1 MSDLLSSPDTIYA
14 PASGFGRAAVCVV
27 RVSGPNVRDILA
39 RVAGGAPEPRRMSL
53 RRLVDPQSGEALDEA
68 LVVWFPGP
76 NSFTGEDQAELQ
88 IHGGLA
94 VRQAVL
100 AALSSIEG
108 CRPAE
113 PGEFTRRAFLA
124 GRMDLTAVEGLAD
137 LVDAETEGQ
146 RRQALRQLEGG
157 LGALAEVWRS
167 ELIRIQAL
175 LEAALDFA
183 DEGDVPDTL
192 EEEAREGA
200 IRLAGA
206 IEGLLAE
213 GGRGERL
220 REGFH
225 VVLAGP
231 PNAGKSTLINALAR
245 RDVAIVSA
253 VPGTTRDVIETRC
266 DLDGLP
272 VIFADTA
279 GLRETAELVE
289 REGVARA
296 RGRIDQADLVLWL
309 DPADDPSPPPV
320 DLGRQLHVVTKI
332 DLAVGGAIADS
343 DAAISAE
350 TGEGLPALLDAIAN
364 AAREALGA
372 GDALVTRERHRVA
385 LDEARAAILRGV
397 AVLETE
403 LFAEEIRLAARALGR
418 ISGRVDVEDVLDRLF
433 SAFCIGK

>member
-1 MSDLLSSPDTIYA
+1 MSELLSSPDTIYA

-27 RVSGPNVRDILA
+27 RISGPRASDILV
-39 RVAGGAPEPRRMSL
+39 RMAGGAPEPRRMSL
-53 RRLVDPQSGEALDEA
+53 RRLVDPRDGDILDHA
-68 LVVWFPGP
+68 LVVWLPAP
-76 NSFTGEDQAELQ
+76 HSFTGEDQAELQ

-100 AALSSIEG
+100 SALSAIED

-113 PGEFTRRAFLA
+113 PGEFTRRALLA
-124 GRMDLTAVEGLAD
+124 GRMDLTAAEGLAD

-146 RRQALRQLEGG
+146 RRQALRQLGGG
-157 LGALAEVWRS
+157 LGALADEWRS
-167 ELIRIQAL
+167 ELIRVQAL

-183 DEGDVPDTL
+183 DEGDVPESL
-192 EEEAREGA
+192 EEEARAAA
-200 IRLAGA
+200 IRLGAA

-213 GGRGERL
+213 GRRGERL

-231 PNAGKSTLINALAR
+231 PNAGKSTLLNALAR
-245 RDVAIVSA
+245 RDVAIVSS
-253 VPGTTRDVIETRC
+253 VPGTTRDIIETRC

-279 GLRETAELVE
+279 GLRETAESVE
-289 REGVARA
+289 QQGVARA

-309 DPADDPSPPPV
+309 DPADDRAPPP
-320 DLGRQLHVVTKI
+320 DGLARRLHVVTKI
-332 DLAVGGAIADS
+332 DLAGDREFPEA
-343 DAAISAE
+343 DAAICAVS
-350 TGEGLPALLDAIAN
+350 GDGLPALLETLAS
-364 AAREALGA
+364 AARAAMGA

-385 LDEARAAILRGV
+385 LEAALAGVSRGV
-397 AVLETE
+397 SLSETE

-418 ISGRVDVEDVLDRLF
+418 VSGRVDVEDVLDQLF
-433 SAFCIGK
+433 SSFCIGK